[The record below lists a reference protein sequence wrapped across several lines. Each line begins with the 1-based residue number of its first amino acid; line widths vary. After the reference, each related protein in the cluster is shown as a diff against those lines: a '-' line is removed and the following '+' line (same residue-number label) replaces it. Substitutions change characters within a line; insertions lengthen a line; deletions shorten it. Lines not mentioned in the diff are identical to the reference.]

1 MTPPKNPPIY
11 ERLYVY
17 ISLYTDVFRF
27 KYMFNVSIRECFSV
41 LNMCIVCIRNT
52 ARSKYI
58 PLLCTYVDPY
68 KFSTVHPPSLH
79 LETGPI
85 PLEAKCIKFQPL
97 LGRRP
102 ALTTH
107 YNNIITRANF
117 PICKGLRDKKP
128 RQFKKSSIF

>member
-1 MTPPKNPPIY
+1 MLHINRT
-11 ERLYVY
+11 
-17 ISLYTDVFRF
+17 ISKHMNMQNAHHDDYCTNRAL
-27 KYMFNVSIRECFSV
+27 SITKPLEV
-41 LNMCIVCIRNT
+41 LMVIHDKLDHAKIM
-52 ARSKYI
+52 AA
-58 PLLCTYVDPY
+58 
-68 KFSTVHPPSLH
+68 LH

-107 YNNIITRANF
+107 YNKIITRANF